1 MSESLSKDELESCM
15 NALEYREVVIGYH
28 GKRYHI
34 EAYNQKYIIG
44 LFEKKKYRIK
54 SWREVIGKTDD
65 DAFYHLMNDP
75 LFDGEALKD
84 IIDEIDWLE
93 S

>member
-1 MSESLSKDELESCM
+1 VKWLLDITE
-15 NALEYREVVIGYH
+15 NVITLRH
-28 GKRYHI
+28 TTK
-34 EAYNQKYIIG
+34 KYIIG

-65 DAFYHLMNDP
+65 DAFYHLMNDS
-75 LFDGEALKD
+75 LFDGKALKD